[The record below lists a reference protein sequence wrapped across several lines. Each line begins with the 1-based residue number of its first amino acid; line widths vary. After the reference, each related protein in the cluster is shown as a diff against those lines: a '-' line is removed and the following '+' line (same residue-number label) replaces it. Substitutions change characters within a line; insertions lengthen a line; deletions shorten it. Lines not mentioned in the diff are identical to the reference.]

1 MRSVATI
8 TAATY
13 DGDSESRQV
22 ERERETSGERRE
34 GEEADEDGSD
44 AVAEERDRGRV
55 AAERRRV
62 VGDPS
67 ERRDHVEQGVV
78 AGRRVAAVARR
89 QEPCRSQQSLQLHVD
104 SALHPSGVA
113 EPSTSIGWGKGGNVT
128 SGTLPPAA
136 ANNHCNSTPTRGH

>member
-22 ERERETSGERRE
+22 ERERERETSGERRE

-44 AVAEERDRGRV
+44 AVAEQRDRGRV

-89 QEPCRSQQSLQLHVD
+89 QEPCRRPQPTTTATPRQL
-104 SALHPSGVA
+104 GVTKS
-113 EPSTSIGWGKGGNVT
+113 STMFAGVKVGMPPLPGG
-128 SGTLPPAA
+128 
-136 ANNHCNSTPTRGH
+136 R